1 MKRYFLKLALVAISV
16 GTLVSC
22 EEDTVTYGGQNF
34 VTFDVVNSTSLRF
47 FENAGVSEIPVNLA
61 FPKSNDVTIN
71 FTVASDVAVAGV
83 DYNVLTPGSVTI
95 PAGQTSANIRIEVL
109 DNTVLNDSKPLEITL
124 VSSTDTSVAVGLT
137 DEGSTYKRFL
147 IVNNDCTTTSFDWY
161 GTLNFNTGGSTGFNG
176 TAEADVNDTGD
187 CNLLVI
193 TGDYAAGGRTG
204 LPVNFVFIPNSAA
217 PDASGTVTVDE
228 QLYCEACYTEDE
240 KDYNI
245 LISGTGTYNSTNATN
260 KTIIVSITA
269 TVDGLGSFS
278 PSTTVFTVPAN

>member
-193 TGDYAAGGRTG
+193 TGDYAAGGRVG
-204 LPVNFVFIPNSAA
+204 LPINFVFIPNSTA

-245 LISGTGTYNSTNATN
+245 LISGTGTYNSTVATN

-278 PSTTVFTVPAN
+278 PTTTVFTVPTN